1 LAKAQNIVDQL
12 SIDEATVEFDEMVS
26 IRKGA
31 DLQLSAEDRKALIAT
46 SLRRA
51 HEIEEDEYKEF
62 EDDEGQRDDIKLAAE
77 VGESGRFNRLDDIIG
92 MGDNIYDDEY
102 DDSYEYAQLHTGRV
116 DLSAKL
122 VSFLMI
128 C

>member
-12 SIDEATVEFDEMVS
+12 SIDEATVEFNEMVS

-31 DLQLSAEDRKALIAT
+31 DLPLSAEDRKALIAT